1 MTNQPESA
9 NSIAAA
15 APMPEL
21 APVMSATFMAIPS
34 LAVTCYAVYIRSDL
48 PVREMDELESLG
60 WRSFFASQLDAE
72 VALVPARVLAVHR
85 GRVEVAGEDFHES
98 MALTGNSAA
107 LAITVGDW
115 VLVDKD
121 GPRVDR
127 VLDRFGVFKRGAAGT
142 SKTVQLIAANVDT
155 LFIVTSANRD
165 FNVARLERYLAV
177 AHEAGAYPLI
187 VITKADTVESIEP
200 YVARARALG
209 NSLPVEAMDAREAD
223 DVDKLRPWCGPG
235 QTVALLGSSGVGK
248 STLINTLT
256 GAGLDTRDVREDD
269 QRGRHTTTSRSM
281 HRLAQGGW
289 LVDTPGMRELRL
301 VDSGGALDDVFGE
314 ITALAAD
321 CRFSDCRHQAEPGCA
336 VRAAIDA
343 GVLDQQR
350 LDRFRKLQAE
360 DRRNSETVAE
370 RRARDRNLGQL
381 YKSILSGK
389 ERLKGGHE

>member
-1 MTNQPESA
+1 
-9 NSIAAA
+9 
-15 APMPEL
+15 
-21 APVMSATFMAIPS
+21 MSATFMAIPS

>member
-1 MTNQPESA
+1 
-9 NSIAAA
+9 
-15 APMPEL
+15 
-21 APVMSATFMAIPS
+21 
-34 LAVTCYAVYIRSDL
+34 VYIRSDL
-48 PVREMDELESLG
+48 PVREMNELESLG
-60 WRSFFASQLDAE
+60 WRSFFASQVDADST
-72 VALVPARVLAVHR
+72 LVPARVMAVHR
-85 GRVEVAGEDFHES
+85 GRVEVAGGDFDDS
-98 MALTGNSAA
+98 VMLSGRSATFQT
-107 LAITVGDW
+107 TVGDW
-115 VLVDKD
+115 VLVDRN

-127 VLDRFGVFKRGAAGT
+127 VLDRFGAFKRGAAGT
-142 SKTVQLIAANVDT
+142 SNTIQLIAANVDT

-187 VITKADTVESIEP
+187 VITKADMVESTEP
-200 YVARARALG
+200 YIARARALG
-209 NSLPVEAMDAREAD
+209 NGLLVEAMDAREPD

-248 STLINTLT
+248 STLVNTLT
-256 GAGLDTRDVREDD
+256 GSSLDTREVREDD

-281 HRLAQGGW
+281 HRLPQGGW

-301 VDSGGALDDVFGE
+301 VDSGDALEDVFSE
-314 ITALAAD
+314 ISALAAD
-321 CRFSDCRHQAEPGCA
+321 CRFSDCRHETEPGCA
-336 VRAAIDA
+336 VQAAIDT

-350 LDRFRKLQAE
+350 LARFRKLLAE

-389 ERLKGGHE
+389 QRFKDGSE

>member
-1 MTNQPESA
+1 
-9 NSIAAA
+9 
-15 APMPEL
+15 
-21 APVMSATFMAIPS
+21 
-34 LAVTCYAVYIRSDL
+34 
-48 PVREMDELESLG
+48 MDKLESLG
-60 WRSFFASQLDAE
+60 WRGFFASQVEAD
-72 VALVPARVLAVHR
+72 VALAPARVLAVHR
-85 GRVEVAGEDFHES
+85 GRVDVAGEDFHDS
-98 MALTGNSAA
+98 LALTGNSAA

-115 VLVDKD
+115 VLVDRD
-121 GPRVDR
+121 GPRIER

-142 SKTVQLIAANVDT
+142 SHTIQLIAANVDT

-165 FNVARLERYLAV
+165 FNVARLERYLAI

-187 VITKADTVESIEP
+187 VITKADTAASIEP
-200 YVARARALG
+200 YISQARALD
-209 NSLPVEAMDAREAD
+209 NSLPVEAMDAREPD

-281 HRLAQGGW
+281 HRLPQGGW

-301 VDSGGALDDVFGE
+301 VDSGDALDDVFGE
-314 ITALAAD
+314 ITALATE
-321 CRFSDCRHQAEPGCA
+321 CRFSDCRHAAEPGCA
-336 VRAAIDA
+336 VRAAIVA
-343 GVLDQQR
+343 GTLDQQR

-381 YKSILSGK
+381 YKSILSDK
-389 ERLKGGHE
+389 QRFKNENE

>member
-1 MTNQPESA
+1 
-9 NSIAAA
+9 
-15 APMPEL
+15 
-21 APVMSATFMAIPS
+21 
-34 LAVTCYAVYIRSDL
+34 VYIRSDL
-48 PVREMDELESLG
+48 PVREMNELESLG
-60 WRSFFASQLDAE
+60 WRSFFASQVDADST
-72 VALVPARVLAVHR
+72 LVPARVMAVHR
-85 GRVEVAGEDFHES
+85 GRVEVAGGDFDDS
-98 MALTGNSAA
+98 VMLSGRSATFQT
-107 LAITVGDW
+107 TVGDW
-115 VLVDKD
+115 VLVDRN

-127 VLDRFGVFKRGAAGT
+127 VLDRFGAFKRGAAGT
-142 SKTVQLIAANVDT
+142 SNTIQLIAANVDT

-187 VITKADTVESIEP
+187 VITKADMVESTEP
-200 YVARARALG
+200 YIARARALG
-209 NSLPVEAMDAREAD
+209 NGLLVEAMDAREPD

-248 STLINTLT
+248 STLVNTLT
-256 GAGLDTRDVREDD
+256 GSSLDTREVREDD

-281 HRLAQGGW
+281 HRLPQGGW

-301 VDSGGALDDVFGE
+301 VDSGDALEDVFSE
-314 ITALAAD
+314 ISALAAD
-321 CRFSDCRHQAEPGCA
+321 CRFSDCRHETEPGCA
-336 VRAAIDA
+336 VQAAIDT

-350 LDRFRKLQAE
+350 LARFRKLLAE

-389 ERLKGGHE
+389 QRFKGGSE